1 MNEDVKILIVDDE
14 ARNLDSLEVMLQPTG
29 CTPVRATSADEA
41 LLAVLRHDFAAMIL
55 DIRMP
60 GMSGIELAN
69 LVKQRRR
76 TQYVPILFLTA
87 HLVDD
92 DDILRGYGVGA
103 VDYLSKPVKADILRS
118 KINVFIE
125 LYRKTRALASLNEEL
140 QRQVTARESAQE
152 ALQRVNQELELRVA
166 ERTSALEQA
175 LVRER
180 RARDEAERQSRIKD
194 EFLATLSHE
203 LRTPMNAIL
212 GWVSL
217 LVKGEGVQDSRH
229 AIEVIQRNAQMQA
242 KLIEDLL
249 ELNRLALGTTRL
261 DIAPTDIGAV
271 LLAAVES
278 LQPTAEARHVRIGTS
293 VEPRLP
299 QIQADPH
306 RVQQILFN
314 LLHNAVK
321 FTGSGGTVDARAS
334 HADGHVRILVQD
346 TGRGIAPDFLP
357 FVFDRFRQAD
367 PSPTRGATW
376 GLGIGLSIA
385 KYLVELHGGSIYA
398 ASPGV
403 NQGSTF
409 TVELPLLVQPGVT
422 RGEDIDGRAAAALS

>member
-14 ARNLDSLEVMLQPTG
+14 ARNLDSLEVMLEPTG

-41 LLAVLRHDFAAMIL
+41 LLAMLRHDFAAMIL

-76 TQYVPILFLTA
+76 TQDVPILFLTA

-92 DDILRGYGVGA
+92 QDILRGYGVGA

-125 LYRKTRALASLNEEL
+125 LYRKTRALARLNQEL
-140 QRQVTARESAQE
+140 QRQIAARETAQE
-152 ALQRVNQELELRVA
+152 ALQHANQELELRVA
-166 ERTSALEQA
+166 ERTGALEQA

-180 RARDEAERQSRIKD
+180 RARDEAERQGRIKD

-217 LVKGEGVQDSRH
+217 LVRGEAVKDSQH
-229 AIEVIQRNAQMQA
+229 AIAVIQRNAEMQA

-249 ELNRLALGTTRL
+249 EMTKVASGTIRLETAPIDITAPIVNSIDALK
-261 DIAPTDIGAV
+261 
-271 LLAAVES
+271 
-278 LQPTAEARHVRIGTS
+278 PTADAKHVRLSAMIA
-293 VEPRLP
+293 PRLP
-299 QIQADPH
+299 HIHADGR
-306 RVQQILFN
+306 RVQQIIWN

-321 FTGSGGTVDARAS
+321 FSASGGTVEISAT
-334 HADGHVRILVQD
+334 HVNGLVRIVVAD
-346 TGRGIAPDFLP
+346 NGRGIAADFLP
-357 FVFDRFRQAD
+357 YVFDRFRQAE
-367 PSPTRGATW
+367 PMPVRGATW

-385 KYLVELHGGSIYA
+385 KYLAELHGGSIQ
-398 ASPGV
+398 ASSAGL
-403 NQGSTF
+403 NQGATF
-409 TVELPLLVQPGVT
+409 IVELPVTAAHGVP
-422 RGEDIDGRAAAALS
+422 RGEELGGQTTAAVS

>member
-14 ARNLDSLEVMLQPTG
+14 ERNLDALEIMLQPTG
-29 CTPVRATSADEA
+29 CTPVRATSADDA
-41 LLAVLRHDFAAMIL
+41 LLAMLRHDFAAMIL

-92 DDILRGYGVGA
+92 EDILRGYGVGA
-103 VDYLSKPVKADILRS
+103 VDYLSKPIKPDIQRS

-125 LYRKTRALASLNEEL
+125 LHRKTRALATVNEEL
-140 QRQVTARESAQE
+140 QNQVVARRNAQE
-152 ALQRVNQELELRVA
+152 ALERANQELELRVS
-166 ERTSALEQA
+166 ERTAALEQA

-217 LVKGEGVQDSRH
+217 LARGEGVKDSRH
-229 AIEVIQRNAQMQA
+229 AIEIIQRNAEMQA

-261 DIAPTDIGAV
+261 ELAPTDIASV
-271 LLAAVES
+271 IVAAVDS
-278 LQPTAEARHVRIGTS
+278 LKPAAEAKNVRVAASIETP
-293 VEPRLP
+293 VP
-299 QIQADPH
+299 QIQADAQ
-306 RVQQILFN
+306 RVQQIVWN

-321 FTGSGGTVDARAS
+321 FTGNGGSVDARLL
-334 HADGHVRILVQD
+334 HADGQVRILVQD
-346 TGRGIAPDFLP
+346 TGRGIAPEFLP

-367 PSPTRGATW
+367 PAPTRSATW

-385 KYLVELHGGSIYA
+385 KYLVELHGGSIQA
-398 ASPGV
+398 SSPGL
-403 NQGSTF
+403 NQGATF
-409 TVELPLLVQPGVT
+409 TVDLPVIGQRLTP
-422 RGEDIDGRAAAALS
+422 GEDIDGRAAAAFS

>member
-1 MNEDVKILIVDDE
+1 VNEDVKVLIVDDE
-14 ARNLDSLEVMLQPTG
+14 GRNLDALEVMLQPTG
-29 CTPVRATSADEA
+29 CTPIRATSADEA
-41 LLAVLRHDFAAMIL
+41 LLALLRHDFAAMIL
-55 DIRMP
+55 DIKMP

-69 LVKQRRR
+69 LIKQRRR

-103 VDYLSKPVKADILRS
+103 VDYLSKPVKGDILRS

-140 QRQVTARESAQE
+140 QRQVTARQSAQE
-152 ALQRVNQELELRVA
+152 ALQRANQELELRVA
-166 ERTSALEQA
+166 ERTGALEQA

-180 RARDEAERQSRIKD
+180 RARDEAERQGRIKD

-217 LVKGEGVQDSRH
+217 LARGEVTDTGR
-229 AIEVIQRNAQMQA
+229 AIEVIQRNAQLQA

-261 DIAPTDIGAV
+261 EIAPTDIGSV

-278 LQPTAEARHVRIGTS
+278 LRPTAEAKQVQVAANVDTS
-293 VEPRLP
+293 LP
-299 QIQADPH
+299 QIPADSQ
-306 RVQQILFN
+306 RVQQILVN

-321 FTGSGGTVDARAS
+321 FTGSGGTVDARVTQ
-334 HADGHVRILVQD
+334 ADGHVRILVQD

-385 KYLVELHGGSIYA
+385 KYLVKLHGGSIHA
-398 ASPGV
+398 ASPGL
-403 NQGSTF
+403 NQGATF
-409 TVELPLLVQPGVT
+409 TVELPVMGHPRTT
-422 RGEDIDGRAAAALS
+422 RGEDIDGRAAATLS

>member
-14 ARNLDSLEVMLQPTG
+14 GRNLDSLEVMLQPTG
-29 CTPVRATSADEA
+29 CTLVRATSADEA

-69 LVKQRRR
+69 LVKHRRR
-76 TQYVPILFLTA
+76 TQDVPILFLTA

-152 ALQRVNQELELRVA
+152 ALQRVNQELEMRVA
-166 ERTSALEQA
+166 ERTGALEQA

-217 LVKGEGVQDSRH
+217 LARGEGVQDSRH

-261 DIAPTDIGAV
+261 EIAPTDIGAV

-278 LQPTAEARHVRIGTS
+278 LQPTADAKHVRIGTS

-299 QIQADPH
+299 QIQADPQ

-321 FTGSGGTVDARAS
+321 FTGSGGTVDARVS
-334 HADGHVRILVQD
+334 QADGHIRVLVQD

-398 ASPGV
+398 DSPGV

-409 TVELPLLVQPGVT
+409 TVQLPLLVQSGAT

>member
-14 ARNLDSLEVMLQPTG
+14 ERNLDALEIMLQPTG
-29 CTPVRATSADEA
+29 CTPVRATSADDA
-41 LLAVLRHDFAAMIL
+41 LLAMLRHDFAAMIL

-92 DDILRGYGVGA
+92 EDILRGYGVGA
-103 VDYLSKPVKADILRS
+103 VDYLSKPIKPDILRS

-125 LYRKTRALASLNEEL
+125 LHRKTRALATVNEEL
-140 QRQVTARESAQE
+140 QNQVVARRNAQE
-152 ALQRVNQELELRVA
+152 ALERANQELELRVS
-166 ERTSALEQA
+166 ERTAALEQA

-217 LVKGEGVQDSRH
+217 LARGEGVKDSRH
-229 AIEVIQRNAQMQA
+229 AIEIIQRNAEMQA

-261 DIAPTDIGAV
+261 ELAPTDIASV
-271 LLAAVES
+271 IVAAVDS
-278 LQPTAEARHVRIGTS
+278 LKPAAEAKNVRVAASIETP
-293 VEPRLP
+293 VP
-299 QIQADPH
+299 QIQADAQ
-306 RVQQILFN
+306 RVQQIVWN

-321 FTGSGGTVDARAS
+321 FTGNGGSVDARLL
-334 HADGHVRILVQD
+334 HADGQVRILVQD
-346 TGRGIAPDFLP
+346 TGRGIAPEFLP

-367 PSPTRGATW
+367 PAPTRSATW

-385 KYLVELHGGSIYA
+385 KYLVELHGGSIQA
-398 ASPGV
+398 SSPGL
-403 NQGSTF
+403 NQGATF
-409 TVELPLLVQPGVT
+409 TVDLPVIGQRLTP
-422 RGEDIDGRAAAALS
+422 GEDIDGRAAAAFS

>member
-1 MNEDVKILIVDDE
+1 M
-14 ARNLDSLEVMLQPTG
+14 
-29 CTPVRATSADEA
+29 
-41 LLAVLRHDFAAMIL
+41 
-55 DIRMP
+55 
-60 GMSGIELAN
+60 
-69 LVKQRRR
+69 
-76 TQYVPILFLTA
+76 
-87 HLVDD
+87 
-92 DDILRGYGVGA
+92 
-103 VDYLSKPVKADILRS
+103 
-118 KINVFIE
+118 
-125 LYRKTRALASLNEEL
+125 
-140 QRQVTARESAQE
+140 
-152 ALQRVNQELELRVA
+152 RVA
-166 ERTSALEQA
+166 ERTGALEQA

-217 LVKGEGVQDSRH
+217 LARGEGVQDSRH

-261 DIAPTDIGAV
+261 EIAPTDIGAV

-278 LQPTAEARHVRIGTS
+278 LQPTADAKHVRIGTS

-299 QIQADPH
+299 QIQADPQ

-321 FTGSGGTVDARAS
+321 FTGSGGTVDARVS
-334 HADGHVRILVQD
+334 QADGHIRVLVQD

-398 ASPGV
+398 DSPGV

-409 TVELPLLVQPGVT
+409 TVQLPLLVQSGAT

>member
-1 MNEDVKILIVDDE
+1 MNEDVKVLIVDDE
-14 ARNLDSLEVMLQPTG
+14 GRNLDALEVMLQPTG
-29 CTPVRATSADEA
+29 CTPIRATSADEA
-41 LLAVLRHDFAAMIL
+41 LLALLRHDFAAMIL
-55 DIRMP
+55 DIKMP

-69 LVKQRRR
+69 LIKQRRR

-103 VDYLSKPVKADILRS
+103 VDYLSKPVKGDILRS

-140 QRQVTARESAQE
+140 QRQVTARQSAQE
-152 ALQRVNQELELRVA
+152 ALQRANQELELRVA
-166 ERTSALEQA
+166 ERTGALEQA

-180 RARDEAERQSRIKD
+180 RARDEAERQGRIKD

-217 LVKGEGVQDSRH
+217 LARGEVTDTGR
-229 AIEVIQRNAQMQA
+229 AIEVIQRNAQLQA

-261 DIAPTDIGAV
+261 EIAPTDIGSV

-278 LQPTAEARHVRIGTS
+278 LRPTAEAKQVQVAANVDTS
-293 VEPRLP
+293 LP
-299 QIQADPH
+299 QIPADSQ
-306 RVQQILFN
+306 RVQQILVN

-321 FTGSGGTVDARAS
+321 FTGSGGTVDARVTQ
-334 HADGHVRILVQD
+334 ADGHVRILVQD

-385 KYLVELHGGSIYA
+385 KYLVKLHGGSIHA
-398 ASPGV
+398 ASPGL
-403 NQGSTF
+403 NQGATF
-409 TVELPLLVQPGVT
+409 TVELPVMGHPRTT
-422 RGEDIDGRAAAALS
+422 RGEDIDGRAAATLS

>member
-1 MNEDVKILIVDDE
+1 VNEDVKVLIVDDE
-14 ARNLDSLEVMLQPTG
+14 GRNLDALEVMLQPTG
-29 CTPVRATSADEA
+29 CTPIRATSADEA
-41 LLAVLRHDFAAMIL
+41 LLALLRHDFAAMIL
-55 DIRMP
+55 DIKMP

-69 LVKQRRR
+69 LIKQRRR

-103 VDYLSKPVKADILRS
+103 VDYLSKPVKGDILRS

-140 QRQVTARESAQE
+140 QRQVTARQSAQE
-152 ALQRVNQELELRVA
+152 ALQRANQELELRVA
-166 ERTSALEQA
+166 ERTGALEQA

-180 RARDEAERQSRIKD
+180 RARDEAERQGRIKD

-217 LVKGEGVQDSRH
+217 LARGEVIDTGR
-229 AIEVIQRNAQMQA
+229 AIEVIQRNAQLQA

-261 DIAPTDIGAV
+261 EIAPTDIGSV

-278 LQPTAEARHVRIGTS
+278 LRPTAEAKQVQVAANVDTS
-293 VEPRLP
+293 LP
-299 QIQADPH
+299 QIPADSQ
-306 RVQQILFN
+306 RVQQILVN

-321 FTGSGGTVDARAS
+321 FTGSGGTVDARVTQ
-334 HADGHVRILVQD
+334 ADGHVRILVQD

-385 KYLVELHGGSIYA
+385 KYLVKLHGGSIHA
-398 ASPGV
+398 ASPGL
-403 NQGSTF
+403 NQGATF
-409 TVELPLLVQPGVT
+409 TVELPVMGHPRTT
-422 RGEDIDGRAAAALS
+422 RGEDIDGRAAATLS